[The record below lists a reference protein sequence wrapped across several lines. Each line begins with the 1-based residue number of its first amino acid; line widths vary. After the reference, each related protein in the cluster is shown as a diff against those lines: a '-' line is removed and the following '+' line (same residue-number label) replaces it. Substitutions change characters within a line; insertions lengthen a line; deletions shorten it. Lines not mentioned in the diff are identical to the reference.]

1 MKGVDSMEVFGELMR
16 RDPGL
21 LAKPV
26 EELVPISFI
35 GGAAVSA
42 YRSIISKLGN
52 LPLTQEQK
60 EKTLKDGQDA
70 GKMLLAIE
78 GRIGELLPK
87 GEFGGGDRHSEKFK
101 KFSRSLK
108 DTGTTPKQRTI
119 ARTISEHPK
128 IVEEVIKEA
137 EENEDIPTKTAVLN
151 KIAYEKDK
159 EFKKEERDKSRGE
172 MGADTM
178 SYLIQLDK
186 AYGII
191 KRTPDQITDKGWIAI
206 SKSLMNIKYL
216 IEEITNESQNILQDN
231 ISALPGA

>member
-1 MKGVDSMEVFGELMR
+1 MQGENSMDVFGELMK

-21 LAKPV
+21 LAKPI
-26 EELVPISFI
+26 EQLIPISFM

-42 YRSIISKLGN
+42 YRSIIGKLGN
-52 LPLTQEQK
+52 LPMTQEQK
-60 EKTLKDGQDA
+60 DKTLKDGQDA

-78 GRIGELLPK
+78 GRIGELIKPI
-87 GEFGGGDRHSEKFK
+87 
-101 KFSRSLK
+101 K
-108 DTGTTPKQRTI
+108 DSGIQRT
-119 ARTISEHPK
+119 AVGTVKEKYPMERHKAYKSISISQHPD

-151 KIAYEKDK
+151 KIAYMKDK
-159 EFKKEERDKSRGE
+159 EFKKEERDKSKGE

-206 SKSLMNIKYL
+206 SKSLMNIKNL
-216 IEEITNESQNILQDN
+216 IEEITDESQSILQDN
-231 ISALPGA
+231 FQALL